1 MFYIVA
7 LGIWMAI
14 HLYIGHRIITP
25 IGLEFYPKL
34 AAWSL
39 VLGSYVMI
47 PLIFSLRLGSPKP
60 FWYVPLFWLTFI
72 LFGYITTLFP
82 LLMAKDVAMWSWTKM
97 GTYSTLNSQQGSV
110 GVAME
115 KQGVRQVTHHMNM
128 GVMAI
133 SLALA
138 LMGIYK
144 AGVAPQVK
152 IVEAPVEGLAKE
164 LDGFRIAL
172 ISDIHISPTVHG
184 DTVEDIVRRVNQLEP
199 DMVAHTGD
207 LADATVEEMGK
218 DAAPLAGLKA
228 RYGVFF
234 VTGNH
239 EYYWDLKGW
248 LKVVEDNGAI
258 VLNNEHRMVEHNGAR
273 ILVAGV
279 TDYSAGVNAPGHK
292 SDPAKALSGAPKRD
306 FTIMLAHQP
315 RSVVAVAATGQVDLQ
330 LSGHTHGGQYF
341 PWSII
346 VRFVHPVAPGLSKYE
361 GMWVYLN
368 RGSVYW
374 GPPLRLG
381 SPKEI
386 TLIVL
391 KRVENIKATGS

>member
-7 LGIWMAI
+7 LGVWMVI
-14 HLYIGHRIITP
+14 HIYVGHRIITP
-25 IGLEFYPKL
+25 MGLDLLPKL
-34 AAWSL
+34 AAWFL
-39 VLGSYVMI
+39 VLASYVMV
-47 PLIFSLRLGSPKP
+47 PLVFSMRLGSPKP
-60 FWYVPLFWLTFI
+60 FWYVPLFWFTFI
-72 LFGYITTLFP
+72 MFGYVTTIFP
-82 LLMAKDVAMWSWTKM
+82 LLMTKDVVMWSWTKM
-97 GTYSTLNSQQGSV
+97 GTYSSLNSQQGSV
-110 GVAME
+110 GAPDE
-115 KQGVRQVTHHMNM
+115 KHRQRQVTHQMNM

-133 SLALA
+133 TLALV
-138 LMGIYK
+138 LMGMYQ
-144 AGVAPQVK
+144 AGIAPQVK
-152 IVEAPVEGLAKE
+152 VVETPVEGLAE
-164 LDGFRIAL
+164 GLDGLKIAL

-184 DTVEDIVRRVNQLEP
+184 DTVADIVRRVNELEP
-199 DMVAHTGD
+199 DIVAHTGD

-218 DAAPLAGLKA
+218 DAEPLSGLKA
-228 RYGVFF
+228 KLGVFF

-248 LKVVEDNGAI
+248 LKVVENTGA
-258 VLNNEHRMVEHNGAR
+258 VALNNEHRLVEHNGAR
-273 ILVAGV
+273 LLVAGI
-279 TDYSAGVNAPGHK
+279 TDYSAGGSAPGHK
-292 SDPAKALSGAPKRD
+292 SDPAKALTGAPKRD
-306 FTIMLAHQP
+306 FTLMLAHQP

-361 GMWVYLN
+361 GMWVYLS

-391 KRVENIKATGS
+391 RRAEKMRATGS